1 MTLDHAVPGCQIG
14 FQGWL
19 VYLERRASQWRGG
32 GGGEGKTTLVYVEK
46 IDFQPQLAELGEI

>member
-1 MTLDHAVPGCQIG
+1 MTLDHGVPGCQIG

-19 VYLERRASQWRGG
+19 VYLERRASQWRR

-46 IDFQPQLAELGEI
+46 MDFQPQLVELGEI